1 MINKKKLAFF
11 SFLFLIVLTI
21 IGDAFIYYLDG
32 KIFESSF
39 KYETDIKNE
48 DLKEEYVHD
57 LEKYSKEFDL
67 KIYVISSVVTSKNS
81 ATYTVY
87 STDENKEFFKNRILV
102 KKDFSKYRSLVSGER
117 EIIFKPLSDIISIN
131 EKNYYVFGTKANVE
145 KLRSVTNDKYGM
157 SKPEDNSYS
166 NDAPF
171 MIFAAWIFIFSIIL
185 IYTFFEVNN
194 FKKEA
199 LIRYLNGTDKKDV
212 IIPLILT
219 NSFTIVCA
227 SIIGMLIGLTITV
240 SYKFLFISI
249 ITVIIIIL
257 CTNSMYLL
265 LYNLDVKK
273 TFVRSYY
280 TSGYKTLA
288 FFVLSIIS
296 ITSILILTFNFK
308 TMHDATLTIN
318 QKDNWEKFY
327 GYDNVVFFFKEFTE
341 NTNAK
346 KDVEYAVK
354 FYNENLDKYQMYLSF
369 DFSNN
374 GGISSSMVN
383 TDEPIIYLNKYAKKD
398 IENLGINLDQL
409 KKDTYYIISRYSE
422 DELKQKGIYDEIES
436 DEVNYV
442 LNKEDGNYELIT
454 IQDSYKLLVH
464 DINMENLA
472 DNYKENPIIIFD
484 THSVLPSEE
493 LSGFV
498 FNSLVKFNQESDFN
512 DFIKEIGYQNEVYYK
527 NNVKDLYMKKQAE
540 KILILIINIILSG
553 MIMILF
559 NISLYAILKMDF
571 DSRAVEIAI
580 NKIFGKNLLKRYK
593 ALFRLLISAFIIG
606 VITALAGKLLFHN
619 FSLLYVVFASLVV
632 FINTSVILSLF
643 INKYEKISI
652 PRVLKGGI

>member
-1 MINKKKLAFF
+1 
-11 SFLFLIVLTI
+11 
-21 IGDAFIYYLDG
+21 
-32 KIFESSF
+32 
-39 KYETDIKNE
+39 
-48 DLKEEYVHD
+48 
-57 LEKYSKEFDL
+57 
-67 KIYVISSVVTSKNS
+67 
-81 ATYTVY
+81 
-87 STDENKEFFKNRILV
+87 
-102 KKDFSKYRSLVSGER
+102 
-117 EIIFKPLSDIISIN
+117 
-131 EKNYYVFGTKANVE
+131 
-145 KLRSVTNDKYGM
+145 M

-171 MIFAAWIFIFSIIL
+171 MIAAAWIFIFSIIL
-185 IYTFFEVNN
+185 IYTFFEVSN

-199 LIRYLNGTDKKDV
+199 LIRYLNGTDKKNV
-212 IIPLILT
+212 VIPLILT

-227 SIIGMLIGLTITV
+227 AIIGMLIGMTITE
-240 SYKFLFISI
+240 SYKFTLISVGA
-249 ITVIIIIL
+249 VILIIL
-257 CTNSMYLL
+257 CTNSFYLL
-265 LYNLDVKK
+265 LFNLDVKK

-280 TSGYKTLA
+280 TLGYKILA

-318 QKDNWEKFY
+318 QKDSWEKFY
-327 GYDNVVFFFKEFTE
+327 GYDNVLFFFKEYTE
-341 NTNAK
+341 NTNM
-346 KDVEYAVK
+346 DTDEEYAVK

-383 TDEPIIYLNKYAKKD
+383 TDEPIVYLNKYAKKD
-398 IENLGINLDQL
+398 IENLGIDLDEL
-409 KKDTYYIISRYSE
+409 KEDTYYIISRYSE
-422 DELKQKGIYDEIES
+422 DELKQKGIYDEKSS

-442 LNKEDGNYELIT
+442 LNKEDGTFETIT
-454 IQDSYKLLVH
+454 IQGSYKIFVH

-472 DNYKENPIIIFD
+472 DNYKEDPIIIFD
-484 THSVLPSEE
+484 THSELPSKK
-493 LSGFV
+493 LSGYV
-498 FNSLVKFNQESDFN
+498 FNSLVKFNKESDFN
-512 DFIKEIGYQNEVYYK
+512 NFIKNIGYQNEVYYK
-527 NNVKDLYMKKQAE
+527 NNIKDLYMKKQAE
-540 KILILIINIILSG
+540 KILVLIINVILSV

-559 NISLYAILKMDF
+559 NISLSAILKMDF

-580 NKIFGKNLLKRYK
+580 DKIFGKTLLKRYK

-619 FSLLYVVFASLVV
+619 FSLLYVVFASLIV